1 MKEYIIIDGYN
12 VINAWSNLK
21 EISEG
26 SLEEARNTL
35 IDKMTE
41 YHSYTGVEVTIVFDA
56 YRVKGAKAKKD
67 KINNV
72 EIVFTKKNQT
82 ADSYIEM
89 MVEQLAKD
97 KRNIVR
103 VVTSDLAE
111 QQVILGSGGIRV
123 LPRELK
129 FQYEQ
134 MKTKIEKKME
144 EVERKRMNLGDRID
158 AGVLEVLEK
167 WRRQDG

>member
-12 VINAWSNLK
+12 VINAWSDLK

-35 IDKMTE
+35 IDKMAE
-41 YHSYTGVEVTIVFDA
+41 YRSYTGTEVTIVFDA
-56 YRVKGAKAKKD
+56 YRVKGTKTKKD
-67 KINNV
+67 RINGV
-72 EIVFTKKNQT
+72 EIIFTKKNQT

-89 MVEQLAKD
+89 KVEGLAKD
-97 KRNIVR
+97 KKNIVR

-111 QQVILGSGGIRV
+111 QQIILGSGGIRL

-134 MKTKIEKKME
+134 MKTKIDKKME
-144 EVERKRMNLGDRID
+144 EATHNRVSLGDRID
-158 AGVLEVLEK
+158 VGILEILEK
-167 WRRQDG
+167 WRREDG

>member
-12 VINAWSNLK
+12 VINAWSDLK
-21 EISEG
+21 RVSEG

-35 IDKMTE
+35 IDKMAE
-41 YHSYTGVEVTIVFDA
+41 YHSYTGTEVLIVFDA
-56 YRVKGAKAKKD
+56 YRIEGTKIKKD
-67 KINNV
+67 KINDV

-89 MVEQLAKD
+89 KVEHLAKN
-97 KRNIVR
+97 KRNIVK

-129 FQYEQ
+129 IQYEQ

-144 EVERKRMNLGDRID
+144 ETRQKRMNLGDRID
-158 AGVLEVLEK
+158 AGVLEILEK